1 MSELTRDDFTIG
13 MPVVCIKSYPDG
25 NKQIKTGDTGVVAWI
40 NTIDTRKPIGVQWD
54 HNCGGHDLRGRCES
68 GRGWWCPIDYV
79 APMDLIGIDD
89 DIDEADFA
97 SLDELYGG

>member
-1 MSELTRDDFTIG
+1 MPELTRDDFAVG
-13 MPVVCIKSYPDG
+13 MSVICIKDHPDS
-25 NKQIKTGDTGVVAWI
+25 NMRIKTGDTGVVVAI
-40 NTIDTRKPIGVQWD
+40 HQRDSGKPIGVQWD
-54 HNCGGHDLRGRCES
+54 HNCGGHDLRGKSES

>member
-1 MSELTRDDFTIG
+1 MPELTMDDFAVG
-13 MPVVCIKSYPDG
+13 MQVVCIKDHPDR
-25 NKQIKTGDTGVVAWI
+25 NIAIKTGDTGVVVVI
-40 NTIDTRKPIGVQWD
+40 QPRNNTKPIGVQWD
-54 HNCGGHDLRGRCES
+54 KPCGGHDLRGRCES

-79 APMDLIGIDD
+79 APMNLIGIDD

>member
-1 MSELTRDDFTIG
+1 MSKLTRNDFTIG

-25 NKQIKTGDTGVVAWI
+25 NNKIKEGDTGVVVAI
-40 NTIDTRKPIGVQWD
+40 SKTDSRKPIGVQWD
-54 HNCGGHDLRGRCES
+54 HPCGGHDLRGACQDFY
-68 GRGWWCPIDYV
+68 GWWCPVGYI

>member
-1 MSELTRDDFTIG
+1 MPELTRDDFAVG
-13 MPVVCIKSYPDG
+13 MSVICIKDYPDS
-25 NKQIKTGDTGVVAWI
+25 NKQIKTSDTGVVVAI
-40 NTIDTRKPIGVQWD
+40 HPSDRKPIGVQWD
-54 HNCGGHDLRGRCES
+54 HRCGGHDLRGRSEA

-79 APMDLIGIDD
+79 APMAGIDD

>member
-25 NKQIKTGDTGVVAWI
+25 NKQIKQGDTGVVASI
-40 NTIDTRKPIGVQWD
+40 ASGTKPIGVQWD
-54 HNCGGHDLRGRCES
+54 KPCGGHDLRGTCQS

>member
-1 MSELTRDDFTIG
+1 MPELTKNDFTIG

-25 NKQIKTGDTGVVAWI
+25 NEQIEKGDTGVVVAI
-40 NTIDTRKPIGVQWD
+40 ATNRIKPIGVQWD
-54 HNCGGHDLRGRCES
+54 KPCGGHDLRGECQS

-79 APMDLIGIDD
+79 APINLIGIDD

>member
-1 MSELTRDDFTIG
+1 MS
-13 MPVVCIKSYPDG
+13 
-25 NKQIKTGDTGVVAWI
+25 IKTGNTGVVVAI
-40 NTIDTRKPIGVQWD
+40 HQRDSHKPIGVQWD
-54 HNCGGHDLRGRCES
+54 HPCGGHDLNGKSER

>member
-25 NKQIKTGDTGVVAWI
+25 NKQIKKGDTGVVASI
-40 NTIDTRKPIGVQWD
+40 VSGTKPIGVQWD
-54 HNCGGHDLRGRCES
+54 NSCGGHDLRGVCQS
-68 GRGWWCPIDYV
+68 GHGWWCPIDYV

>member
-1 MSELTRDDFTIG
+1 MPELTIDDFTIG
-13 MPVVCIKSYPDG
+13 TSVVCVKDYPDS
-25 NKQIKTGDTGVVAWI
+25 NKRIKTGDTGVVVAI
-40 NTIDTRKPIGVQWD
+40 ASGVKPIGVQWD

-79 APMDLIGIDD
+79 APMNLIGIDD

>member
-1 MSELTRDDFTIG
+1 MPELTRDDFTIG

-25 NKQIKTGDTGVVAWI
+25 NKQIKQGDTGVVASFASGI
-40 NTIDTRKPIGVQWD
+40 KSIGVQWD
-54 HNCGGHDLRGRCES
+54 HNCGGHDLRGTCQS
-68 GRGWWCPIDYV
+68 GRGWWCPVDYV